1 MLGSFTVF
9 LCDLPCS
16 QIPLIKSCFFLM
28 LVNSQTNT
36 FVCLVLPLLIGKE
49 KQDAS
54 KGNGDAVEQG
64 VPLRIS
70 QKYCPTD
77 NAQNLSFLRPLILSL
92 SRLCL
97 QPCSICTTKWSF
109 KNTESVLVARR
120 KSFTALPDQPPL
132 LKVFP
137 FLSLS

>member
-1 MLGSFTVF
+1 
-9 LCDLPCS
+9 
-16 QIPLIKSCFFLM
+16 M

-97 QPCSICTTKWSF
+97 QPCSICTTK
-109 KNTESVLVARR
+109 
-120 KSFTALPDQPPL
+120 
-132 LKVFP
+132 
-137 FLSLS
+137 